1 MREVSNVRRPLK
13 STSGIRGTAKSPKG
27 PLRPTKSQ
35 GQDTEIDFKEY
46 KTEIYYDES
55 KRLFTAYVTDEITA
69 PSEYTNVFNMFA
81 QAKEDETI
89 EVLFCTPGGRK
100 DTLDLFRAAAEKTEA
115 FTKAILGDVA
125 SAGTI
130 IPLAFDDLEAL
141 PNTEFMIHSASS
153 GQYAKYHEFIAGAEF
168 WKKEMPECFRNY
180 YKDFLSPDEM
190 EYVIA
195 GNDIYLNADEV
206 NERWQNVMRVREAEL
221 DEILEA
227 NKEAQKEYHL
237 EELNKLGFNTK
248 EEPPLAP
255 VPQLLPKTPSKKRQK
270 EVDIKDS

>member
-1 MREVSNVRRPLK
+1 MRVVKNYRRPQAGVRGLK
-13 STSGIRGTAKSPKG
+13 KAPKT
-27 PLRPTKSQ
+27 PSKNQ
-35 GQDTEIDFKEY
+35 GNEDDMDFKEY

-55 KRLFTAYVTDEITA
+55 KKLFTAYITDAITA
-69 PSEYTNVFNMFA
+69 PSDYTNVFNMFA

-100 DTLDLFRAAAEKTEA
+100 DTLDLLRAAAERTEA

-153 GQYAKYHEFIAGAEF
+153 GQYAKYHEFIAGADF
-168 WKKEMPECFRNY
+168 WKKEMPECFRRY
-180 YKDFLSPDEM
+180 YKDFLSTDEM

-206 NERWQNVMRVREAEL
+206 NERWQNVMKVREAEL
-221 DEILEA
+221 GAILAED
-227 NKEAQKEYHL
+227 KEAQKAYHMDS
-237 EELNKLGFNTK
+237 LNKLGVHVKELTAIVSTL
-248 EEPPLAP
+248 EEPSI
-255 VPQLLPKTPSKKRQK
+255 PKASNKKKPK
-270 EVDIKDS
+270 ELKDIKDN

>member
-1 MREVSNVRRPLK
+1 MRKVRTSYRGAECASRGPKAPRTPKAPSKNQGHEDEV
-13 STSGIRGTAKSPKG
+13 
-27 PLRPTKSQ
+27 
-35 GQDTEIDFKEY
+35 DFKEY

-55 KRLFTAYVTDEITA
+55 KRLFTAYITDEITA
-69 PSEYTNVFNMFA
+69 PSDYTNVFNMFA

-100 DTLDLFRAAAEKTEA
+100 DTLDLLRAAAERTEA

-141 PNTEFMIHSASS
+141 PNTEFMIHNYSGSAW
-153 GQYAKYHEFIAGAEF
+153 GKHHELMAQADFM
-168 WKKEMPECFRNY
+168 KREMPECFRRY
-180 YKDFLSPDEM
+180 YKDFLNSDEL

-227 NKEAQKEYHL
+227 DKEAQKEYHL
-237 EELNKLGFNTK
+237 EALNKLGYNTK
-248 EEPPLAP
+248 EEPALAK
-255 VPQLLPKTPSKKRQK
+255 VPNKKKPKELK
-270 EVDIKDS
+270 EPKDT

>member
-1 MREVSNVRRPLK
+1 MREVSNVRRPL
-13 STSGIRGTAKSPKG
+13 RGTRGITKSPKA
-27 PLRPTKSQ
+27 PSKHQ
-35 GQDTEIDFKEY
+35 GHEDEVDFKEY

-55 KRLFTAYVTDEITA
+55 KRTFTAYITDAITA
-69 PSEYTNVFNMFA
+69 PSDYTNVFNMFA

-100 DTLDLFRAAAEKTEA
+100 DTLDLLRAAAERTEA

-141 PNTEFMIHSASS
+141 PNTEFMIHNYS
-153 GQYAKYHEFIAGAEF
+153 GGAWGKHHELMAQADFM
-168 WKKEMPECFRNY
+168 KREMPECFRRY
-180 YKDFLSPDEM
+180 YKDFLSPEEL

-221 DEILEA
+221 DALLEA
-227 NKEAQKEYHL
+227 DKEAQKAYYMDS
-237 EELNKLGFNTK
+237 LNKLGVYVK
-248 EEPPLAP
+248 ELPPIVSTLGEPTAP
-255 VPQLLPKTPSKKRQK
+255 KAPSKKKPKYTK
-270 EVDIKDS
+270 ELKDI

>member
-27 PLRPTKSQ
+27 PIRPTKSQ
-35 GQDTEIDFKEY
+35 EQDTEIDFKEY
-46 KTEIYYDES
+46 KTDIYYDES

-69 PSEYTNVFNMFA
+69 PSDYTNVFNMFA

-100 DTLDLFRAAAEKTEA
+100 DTLDLFRAAAERTEA

-141 PNTEFMIHSASS
+141 PNTEYMIHNYSGSAW
-153 GQYAKYHEFIAGAEF
+153 GKHHELMAQADFM
-168 WKKEMPECFRNY
+168 KREMPECFRRY
-180 YKDFLSPDEM
+180 YKDFLSPDEL
-190 EYVIA
+190 EYVIS

-206 NERWQNVMRVREAEL
+206 NERWQNVMKVREAEL
-221 DEILEA
+221 DEILVA
-227 NKEAQKEYHL
+227 DKEATKEHYIQ
-237 EELNKLGFNTK
+237 ELKKLGVDV
-248 EEPPLAP
+248 PLEAKA
-255 VPQLLPKTPSKKRQK
+255 VKKVK
-270 EVDIKDS
+270 IPNKG